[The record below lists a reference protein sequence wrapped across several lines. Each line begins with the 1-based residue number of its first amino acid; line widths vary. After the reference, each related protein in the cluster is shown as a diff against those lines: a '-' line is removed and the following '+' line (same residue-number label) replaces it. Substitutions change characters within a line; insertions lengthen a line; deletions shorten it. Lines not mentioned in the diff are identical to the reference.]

1 MYKNINPRNFVLVSN
16 NVFFRLILNGQPF
29 GIHVNLSI
37 FFGKHLLS
45 VPSSQNWK
53 AFPFL
58 SALPKVDSDPFHV
71 LSLSEILKK
80 ISKTFPTTKFF
91 GKKK

>member
-1 MYKNINPRNFVLVSN
+1 MKLFQKIRKKCT
-16 NVFFRLILNGQPF
+16 FFEIS
-29 GIHVNLSI
+29 IHVNLSI

-71 LSLSEILKK
+71 LSLSEILKE
-80 ISKTFPTTKFF
+80 ISKIFPATNFF
-91 GKKK
+91 WKKK

>member
-1 MYKNINPRNFVLVSN
+1 MNMLLTHEYGIPLVRSS
-16 NVFFRLILNGQPF
+16 LEDGP
-29 GIHVNLSI
+29 HVNLSI

-71 LSLSEILKK
+71 LSLSEILKE